1 MFTMLAKNIKLYF
14 VLTFFEA
21 KRFQAYPTEIIAS
34 IAKRLIEITLY
45 ITFWLIVSSNS
56 NADINGRDIVSYYL
70 IITGI
75 TSFFFTQLGAG
86 SQLVQLIKTGEL
98 NQVLIKPMYP
108 LLAPFSI
115 RAGRSLINLI
125 WGGLQIVAGIIIAGG
140 IGNSNWLLFPII
152 LINAVLIN
160 VALNI
165 FVGTLGFYF
174 IEAGGIK
181 NVVVHI
187 TTIAGGLLIPLFL
200 MPQAISN
207 ALQIFTPFPA
217 SQYQMAIFLQGKYP
231 LNSWFVFIGLLWGV
245 AVIVASVKF
254 WNYSLKHYEATG
266 A

>member
-1 MFTMLAKNIKLYF
+1 MYIKNAKLLYF
-14 VLTFFEA
+14 MVAFEA
-21 KRFQAYPTEIIAS
+21 RRFQAFPIEIIAS
-34 IAKRLIEITLY
+34 VARRIIEITLY
-45 ITFWLIVSSNS
+45 ITFWLIVSNYSSANINS
-56 NADINGRDIVSYYL
+56 RDIISYYL

-86 SQLVQLIKTGEL
+86 SQLISIIKTGEL
-98 NQVLIKPMYP
+98 NQILIKPMP
-108 LLAPFSI
+108 ALLSPFST
-115 RAGRSLINLI
+115 RAGRNIINYA

-140 IGNSNWLLFPII
+140 IGDSNWLLFPLI
-152 LINAVLIN
+152 LINTFLIN
-160 VALNI
+160 IALNI

-187 TTIAGGLLIPLFL
+187 TTICGGLLIPLFL
-200 MPQAISN
+200 MPQNISN

-231 LNSWFVFIGLLWGV
+231 LNSWFVLIGLIW
-245 AVIVASVKF
+245 AIVLILASLKF
-254 WNYSLKHYEATG
+254 WKYSLRHYEATG